1 MSIVNVPAT
10 EERNR
15 RARNIG
21 AKAAK
26 SNNRLQHLIAL
37 CSLSVLFILG
47 GSNGSTAMAEETSGQ
62 VRGVAIDEKLGDR
75 IPMDLVF
82 KDEDGK
88 DITLKQVADG
98 KPLIVDMAYYEC
110 PGICDVV
117 LAGLTAALDKVS
129 ATPGKD
135 FNVVTVSFNPADN
148 PKVAMNKKDMF
159 WGQLQRP
166 FPSDSWRFLTGDST
180 NIYSLTNALGF
191 YFKKES
197 DGTFIHPTA
206 LMIVD
211 KDGKIIRYI
220 QGTTFAPVDLK
231 MGILEAQAG
240 TPEKIVSALLCV
252 CFSHTPEG
260 DHLAFNVLGVIGIG
274 TVVFAA
280 GFVVFLRSTK
290 KIAKNQR
297 KLS

>member
-1 MSIVNVPAT
+1 MSGLSFTPAAAGEVNPGVT
-10 EERNR
+10 
-15 RARNIG
+15 
-21 AKAAK
+21 
-26 SNNRLQHLIAL
+26 
-37 CSLSVLFILG
+37 
-47 GSNGSTAMAEETSGQ
+47 
-62 VRGVAIDEKLGDR
+62 GVAIDEKLGDS
-75 IPMDLVF
+75 IPMNLVF
-82 KDEDGK
+82 KDENGN

-117 LAGLTAALDKVS
+117 LAGLTAALDKVT

-135 FNVVTVSFNPADN
+135 FNVATVSFNPADN
-148 PKVAMNKKDMF
+148 PRIAMNKKDMF

-166 FPSDSWRFLTGDST
+166 FPADSWRFLTGDSA

-191 YFKKES
+191 YFKKEK

-206 LMIVD
+206 LIIVD

-231 MGILEAQAG
+231 MGIMEAQAG

-260 DHLAFNVLGVIGIG
+260 DHLVFNVLGVIGIS